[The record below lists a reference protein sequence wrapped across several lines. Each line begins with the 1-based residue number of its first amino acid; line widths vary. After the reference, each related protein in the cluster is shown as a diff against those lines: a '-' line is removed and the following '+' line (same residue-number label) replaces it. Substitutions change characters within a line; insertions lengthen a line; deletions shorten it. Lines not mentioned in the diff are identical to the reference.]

1 MVWFMLNLGRG
12 REGGCHKA
20 GRKGETGP
28 GRLAAAFATDPQR
41 GAMDHRGGMEGQSE
55 GEVSLVLRVSLV
67 ASARSAAPGCSA
79 QFGPYP
85 KASRDEPQKTGS
97 LNCGL
102 IYSLTV

>member
-1 MVWFMLNLGRG
+1 MGVTKQEEKEKRVLGDWLLPLPLTPREEPWTTEEAWKGSLKG
-12 REGGCHKA
+12 RF
-20 GRKGETGP
+20 P
-28 GRLAAAFATDPQR
+28 
-41 GAMDHRGGMEGQSE
+41 
-55 GEVSLVLRVSLV
+55 LVLRVSLV

-102 IYSLTV
+102 IYSPTV